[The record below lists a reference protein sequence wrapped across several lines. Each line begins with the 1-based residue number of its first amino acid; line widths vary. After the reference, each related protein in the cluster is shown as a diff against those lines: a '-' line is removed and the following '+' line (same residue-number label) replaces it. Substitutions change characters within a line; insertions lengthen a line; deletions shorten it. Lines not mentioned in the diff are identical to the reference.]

1 MMKLKDVLKIIDT
14 NSKLCI
20 SRPDYDKGEGEE
32 NGEEIIF
39 AGCYDAMKH
48 HNVVRPF
55 LDYEVYNIMA
65 GGLRVGGMPGVLYI
79 DVYKQEEQ
87 A

>member
-1 MMKLKDVLKIIDT
+1 MKLKDVLKIVDT

-39 AGCYDAMKH
+39 DGYYNAMKH
-48 HNVVRPF
+48 HNAVRPF

-65 GGLRVGGMPGVLYI
+65 GGSRGDGMPGVLYI
-79 DVYKQEEQ
+79 DVYKQEDDE
-87 A
+87 

>member
-1 MMKLKDVLKIIDT
+1 MIRLGDVIKVVNTTGKLF
-14 NSKLCI
+14 I
-20 SRPDYDKGEGEE
+20 SIPDYDKGEGEE

-39 AGCYDAMKH
+39 DGYYKAMKYH
-48 HNVVRPF
+48 DVEPF
-55 LDYEVYNIMA
+55 LDYEVFNIMA
-65 GGLRVGGMPGVLYI
+65 GGEGDGMPGVLYI

>member
-1 MMKLKDVLKIIDT
+1 MKLEDVLKVVNT
-14 NSKLCI
+14 TGKLFI
-20 SRPDYDKGEGEE
+20 SRPCYEGEE

-39 AGCYDAMKH
+39 DGYYDAMKYH
-48 HNVVRPF
+48 DVEPF
-55 LDYEVYNIMA
+55 LDYEVYNILA
-65 GGLRVGGMPGVLYI
+65 GGEGDGMSGVLYI